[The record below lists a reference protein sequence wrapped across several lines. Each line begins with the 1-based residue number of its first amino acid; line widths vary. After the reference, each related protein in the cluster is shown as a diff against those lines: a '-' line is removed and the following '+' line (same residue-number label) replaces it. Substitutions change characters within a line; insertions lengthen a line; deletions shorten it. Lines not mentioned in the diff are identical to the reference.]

1 MAKRK
6 VDVKHQCHLCDLEAT
21 LYFDYKKWCI
31 KCGREPLTVYNK
43 TIKKQQSKN
52 LSEEE
57 LNNTF

>member
-1 MAKRK
+1 MPKRK
-6 VDVKHQCHLCDLEAT
+6 VDAKYQCHLCDLEAT

-31 KCGREPLTVYNK
+31 KCGKEPLATYSEAVR
-43 TIKKQQSKN
+43 KQRSKN